1 MGGALLAAPGLLTE
15 QMEVFRIFL
24 PLLLDGGTWPKKK
37 KKKKEGI
44 LTTKLLVT
52 HLEAPSLY
60 LPDF

>member
-37 KKKKEGI
+37 NKEGI
-44 LTTKLLVT
+44 LTTNLLVT
-52 HLEAPSLY
+52 RLEAPSLY